1 MPHLLAALFGR
12 YVLHMNGG
20 ILLGA
25 LAGAGTVVAALQ
37 AVEDDAE
44 SNVPAL
50 GFTVPYALNN
60 VLLTA
65 CGPLIVALV

>member
-1 MPHLLAALFGR
+1 
-12 YVLHMNGG
+12 MNGG
-20 ILLGA
+20 VLMGA

-37 AVEDDAE
+37 AIQDDGE
-44 SNVPAL
+44 SSVPAL